1 MLKEQNL
8 VKSMARSIKTSL
20 PIIFAKGQICTP
32 KPKYFT
38 SKKKKCHQNNMAS

>member
-1 MLKEQNL
+1 MLKKNL

-32 KPKYFT
+32 KPKYLQE
-38 SKKKKCHQNNMAS
+38 KKLSPE